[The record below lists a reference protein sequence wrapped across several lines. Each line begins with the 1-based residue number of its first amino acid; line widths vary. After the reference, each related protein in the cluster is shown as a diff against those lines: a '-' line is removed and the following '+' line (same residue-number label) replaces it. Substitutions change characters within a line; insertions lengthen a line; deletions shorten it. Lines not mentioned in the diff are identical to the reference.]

1 MMKAWQHFKTI
12 TTHKIWVM
20 RYCFKIGLYWQGL
33 THDLSKYSPTE
44 FLVGMKYY
52 QGDRSPNNA
61 EREDTGMSK
70 SWMHHKGRNKHHF
83 EYWIDYGINCD
94 TIIKGVPMPRRYV
107 AEMIMDRISASRVY
121 LGDAYTD
128 QAPYQYLKKGIGH
141 LWFVHP
147 ETLSQLEFLLRM
159 LSERGEDDT
168 LTRLTC
174 CGHCSKCSS
183 MESHLSS
190 YDMIFIRAVFFNTI
204 FTSHLNHRFVRF
216 CTGVLIKD
224 FIHSKSLTNLFS
236 K

>member
-12 TTHKIWVM
+12 TTHKMWVM

-128 QAPYQYLKKGIGH
+128 QAPYQYLKKRNRPP
-141 LWFVHP
+141 LVRP
-147 ETLSQLEFLLRM
+147 SR
-159 LSERGEDDT
+159 DT
-168 LTRLTC
+168 LAARISAAHALGTRRRRYPLL
-174 CGHCSKCSS
+174 HPLPLPK
-183 MESHLSS
+183 
-190 YDMIFIRAVFFNTI
+190 R
-204 FTSHLNHRFVRF
+204 
-216 CTGVLIKD
+216 
-224 FIHSKSLTNLFS
+224 
-236 K
+236 

>member
-83 EYWIDYGINCD
+83 EYWIDYSPDNQ
-94 TIIKGVPMPRRYV
+94 KGMVGCKMPARYV
-107 AEMIMDRISASRVY
+107 AEMMMDRIAASRVY
-121 LGDAYTD
+121 NKGQYDQHMPLQYYERGKSAYM
-128 QAPYQYLKKGIGH
+128 I
-141 LWFVHP
+141 HP
-147 ETLSQLEFLLRM
+147 ETRRLLEYLLHM
-159 LSERGEDDT
+159 LDEQGEET
-168 LTRLTC
+168 TFA
-174 CGHCSKCSS
+174 
-183 MESHLSS
+183 
-190 YDMIFIRAVFFNTI
+190 YIR
-204 FTSHLNHRFVRF
+204 
-216 CTGVLIKD
+216 K
-224 FIHSKSLTNLFS
+224 NLVG
-236 K
+236 KKEYPDITEELEEKV

>member
-1 MMKAWQHFKTI
+1 MGITLKNIIGHFMTI
-12 TTHKIWVM
+12 TRHRHMVIAHSAKAGI
-20 RYCFKIGLYWQGL
+20 LWQGL
-33 THDLSKYSPTE
+33 RHDLSKYTLTE
-44 FLVGMKYY
+44 FLGGARYY
-52 QGDRSPNNA
+52 CGYKSPNEE
-61 EREDTGMSK
+61 ERRKYGYSPA
-70 SWMHHKGRNKHHF
+70 WLHHKGRNKHHF

-168 LTRLTC
+168 LYYIRYHFLK
-174 CGHCSKCSS
+174 GDPVPRMHCPQECTVY
-183 MESHLSS
+183 EEA
-190 YDMIFIRAVFFNTI
+190 IRKKVSPST
-204 FTSHLNHRFVRF
+204 H
-216 CTGVLIKD
+216 
-224 FIHSKSLTNLFS
+224 
-236 K
+236 